1 MRLVGRLSDY
11 EKRHDNFR
19 GVFSSE
25 KKNLHPFLPFYNQ
38 KNKTNQRNVKY
49 GSLALLTKAMEFAL
63 PAFPNAPNMGLII
76 TCTMHRPSEFKL
88 SKWEIKQWFLVL
100 QLSCLNYYVI
110 HHVAGPIAL
119 NVLLLICEDI
129 IWFVVVIREKCL
141 CYRFRC
147 GDTSIW
153 IPHIGP
159 SNNTTFDHN
168 FWFCTKERR
177 LPHDE
182 ISSFPRLPKWKWLQI
197 FRSSEHDSMIF

>member
-1 MRLVGRLSDY
+1 VRLVGRLSDY

-88 SKWEIKQWFLVL
+88 SKWEIKQ
-100 QLSCLNYYVI
+100 
-110 HHVAGPIAL
+110 
-119 NVLLLICEDI
+119 
-129 IWFVVVIREKCL
+129 
-141 CYRFRC
+141 
-147 GDTSIW
+147 
-153 IPHIGP
+153 
-159 SNNTTFDHN
+159 
-168 FWFCTKERR
+168 
-177 LPHDE
+177 
-182 ISSFPRLPKWKWLQI
+182 
-197 FRSSEHDSMIF
+197 